1 VLANSKSGWH
11 AREAFLGPHRVTLT
25 NEEAPISQR
34 DTKKEGV
41 QLQLWTFRT
50 DEDARKTPKTMWQM
64 ETNDERRSQME
75 EKAAK

>member
-1 VLANSKSGWH
+1 MKKLPSVK
-11 AREAFLGPHRVTLT
+11 E
-25 NEEAPISQR
+25 IQ
-34 DTKKEGV
+34 KKEGV